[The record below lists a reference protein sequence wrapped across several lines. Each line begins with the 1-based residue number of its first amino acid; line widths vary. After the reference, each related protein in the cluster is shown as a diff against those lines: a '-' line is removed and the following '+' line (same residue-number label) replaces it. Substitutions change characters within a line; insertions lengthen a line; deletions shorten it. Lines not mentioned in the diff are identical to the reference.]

1 MKRNE
6 ILDEICQTR
15 EDLARANGH
24 DLKRL
29 FEYVQGCEQKAAD
42 RGMKFVSFAEA
53 GESFASV
60 RERAPENLTASPP
73 VNSRKLHAENHAFGL
88 SAVVWPNRKPARRT
102 SRALTHGLGNAA
114 RDRSF

>member
-6 ILDEICQTR
+6 ILDEIRQTR
-15 EDLARANGH
+15 EDLARETGH

-29 FEYVQGCEQKAAD
+29 FEYVQGCEQKAAA

-60 RERAPENLTASPP
+60 REEPP
-73 VNSRKLHAENHAFGL
+73 K
-88 SAVVWPNRKPARRT
+88 T
-102 SRALTHGLGNAA
+102 
-114 RDRSF
+114 